1 MVTNIGNTLNQV
13 ADKLS
18 ALKTKNV
25 EHDDE
30 ENVFLGIGFELL
42 VRIFRKTLERFRK
55 SKNRVGIRTAQK
67 GMI

>member
-25 EHDDE
+25 DHDDE

-42 VRIFRKTLERFRK
+42 VRILSKTLEGFRK